1 METIS
6 IEVEPE
12 IARAYQNSNS
22 TERKKIQMT
31 FNILFKQIMNT
42 RSLEDII
49 QEMQAQ
55 AKANGLTQEILDQ
68 ILNEDMAQFQNQ
80 LTVQQNYIAQLLEQL
95 TVNYHNTNLERKQ
108 IAQNHSN
115 SEEEFT
121 PLEEIELL
129 TVSIRGYACQIAAS
143 GSLRNDQQ
151 AIAELQ
157 RLSVFNNHL
166 IVQLYSESRSHY
178 PHMQSYICML
188 DYLRLLVLEYLQM
201 QQALQPI
208 SA

>member
-1 METIS
+1 
-6 IEVEPE
+6 
-12 IARAYQNSNS
+12 
-22 TERKKIQMT
+22 
-31 FNILFKQIMNT
+31 
-42 RSLEDII
+42 
-49 QEMQAQ
+49 
-55 AKANGLTQEILDQ
+55 
-68 ILNEDMAQFQNQ
+68 MAQNQNQ
-80 LTVQQNYIAQLLEQL
+80 LTSQRNYIAQLLEQL
-95 TVNYHNTNLERKQ
+95 TVNYQNTNLERKQ
-108 IAQNHSN
+108 IAQNFSN

-178 PHMQSYICML
+178 PQMQSYICML

>member
-1 METIS
+1 
-6 IEVEPE
+6 
-12 IARAYQNSNS
+12 
-22 TERKKIQMT
+22 
-31 FNILFKQIMNT
+31 
-42 RSLEDII
+42 
-49 QEMQAQ
+49 
-55 AKANGLTQEILDQ
+55 
-68 ILNEDMAQFQNQ
+68 MAQNQNQ
-80 LTVQQNYIAQLLEQL
+80 LTSQRNCIAQLLEKL
-95 TVNYHNTNLERKQ
+95 TVNYQNTNLERKQ
-108 IAQNHSN
+108 IAENLSN
-115 SEEEFT
+115 SDEEFT

-143 GSLRNDQQ
+143 RSLRNDRN

-166 IVQLYSESRSHY
+166 IVQLYSEARSHY

-188 DYLRLLVLEYLQM
+188 DYLRLLVLEYLQI